1 MTESRLVKKPNVEI
15 LVTAVDFEQ
24 KKEDGATI
32 NVTNLNTNF
41 KPKSIRQPGI
51 RQIKS
56 EAANLASM
64 GEINNQLILAKDKTI
79 VPELLN
85 ESFDFSVDSLL
96 TDNNLE
102 KASSN
107 GSYLAAEERERLKK

>member
-1 MTESRLVKKPNVEI
+1 M
-15 LVTAVDFEQ
+15 
-24 KKEDGATI
+24 
-32 NVTNLNTNF
+32 
-41 KPKSIRQPGI
+41 
-51 RQIKS
+51 
-56 EAANLASM
+56 
-64 GEINNQLILAKDKTI
+64 
-79 VPELLN
+79 PELLN